1 MAISRYRDTDIILN
15 GDSDF
20 KQVFKKRFARENL
33 NEVQRIETLKHLET
47 PELNYPNLAQFLN
60 ISTSEYMWG
69 PGDRFY
75 KVAHK
80 FYGDSGYWWVIA
92 FFNKKPTDHHVKPGE
107 LIKVPTQLTE
117 ILNIFGL

>member
-1 MAISRYRDTDIILN
+1 MAISRYKDTDVIFN
-15 GDSDF
+15 GDPDF

-33 NEVQRIETLKHLET
+33 NEVQRVEILKHLET
-47 PELNYPNLAQFLN
+47 LELNYPDLTQFMNL
-60 ISTSEYMWG
+60 STSEYTWA

-80 FYGDSGYWWVIA
+80 FYGDPGYWWVIA

-117 ILNIFGL
+117 VLKIFGL